1 MLSKAKKYSPRRSF
15 YFDLLPHCPCLKI
28 SCISSVREYAQT
40 TFFES
45 EIAIIMLSKYTSYLF
60 ILMTAKFALLKPLL
74 AKNNGAYLCLSILV
88 TSFGVELQGFPVVQ
102 VIPCKSTRLVNE
114 LHHAPFGTG
123 LARLFFSAMHFL
135 GPVSKA
141 FLQPKNLFCTSLSK
155 SSPHI

>member
-60 ILMTAKFALLKPLL
+60 IPMTAKFALLKPPL
-74 AKNNGAYLCLSILV
+74 AKNNGAYVCLSILV
-88 TSFGVELQGFPVVQ
+88 TSFGVELQEFPVVQ
-102 VIPCKSTRLVNE
+102 VIPCKSTRLVDE
-114 LHHAPFGTG
+114 LPPGTG
-123 LARLFFSAMHFL
+123 LARLCLAL
-135 GPVSKA
+135 
-141 FLQPKNLFCTSLSK
+141 CTSWALFQRHFYSQRAFFAL
-155 SSPHI
+155 P